1 MLFKTRGIVLHTISY
16 SDKALIAKIYTELF
30 GLQSYMISGA
40 RGKNSKVK
48 PCLLQPLALVEMSVA
63 HKEKNSMQRITEI
76 RNAHPFASI
85 PYDIVKSSIALF
97 LNDIIYK
104 SIREEENN
112 PELFHFL
119 YVSCQMLDLQED
131 NFSAFHLHFMVQL
144 SKYLGFYPQENG
156 FAENSYFDLRE
167 GVFLAFE
174 PPHPHFLSPFLSRM
188 LKHLISANTSD
199 PFPFNVS
206 NPQRR
211 ELLAQLIIYYELHL
225 SSFRNI
231 TSHKVLEEVMA

>member
-30 GLQSYMISGA
+30 GLQSYIISGT

-48 PCLLQPLALVEMSVA
+48 ACLFQPLALVEMSVA
-63 HKEKNSMQRITEI
+63 HKEKNSLQRITEI
-76 RNAHPFASI
+76 RNAQPFASI

-112 PELFHFL
+112 PQLFHFL
-119 YVSCQMLDLQED
+119 YVSCQMLDLQEE
-131 NFSAFHLHFMVQL
+131 SCSSFHLHFMVQL
-144 SKYLGFYPQENG
+144 SKYLGFYPQEN
-156 FAENSYFDLRE
+156 ANPENRIFDMRE
-167 GVFLAFE
+167 GVFLSQE
-174 PPHPHFLSPFLSRM
+174 PLHHQFLSPMLSNA
-188 LKHLISANTSD
+188 LKHLMACGPFSSF
-199 PFPFNVS
+199 PFPLS
-206 NPQRR
+206 NSQRR
-211 ELLAQLIIYYELHL
+211 ELLSQLIIYYELHL

-231 TSHKVLEEVMA
+231 TSHKILEEVMA